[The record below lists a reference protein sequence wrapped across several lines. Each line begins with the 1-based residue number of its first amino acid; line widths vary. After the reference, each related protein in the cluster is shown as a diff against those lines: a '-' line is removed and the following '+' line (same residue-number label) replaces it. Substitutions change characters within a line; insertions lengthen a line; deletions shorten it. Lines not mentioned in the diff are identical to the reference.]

1 MLPSHT
7 FYPIKWKEWKKYFDT
22 RKIENFNLLND
33 TEALQKSAIAIHI
46 WNKLSSEEKAQ
57 KSLRGRQL
65 FTQLAHSQCQVNYHK
80 VSLCIIVFIIV

>member
-46 WNKLSSEEKAQ
+46 WNKCE
-57 KSLRGRQL
+57 
-65 FTQLAHSQCQVNYHK
+65 
-80 VSLCIIVFIIV
+80 